1 MPSGPRPPARPG
13 SGPGRGRARAARP
26 VGRPAPAATA
36 APTPGTARDAG
47 PVGSGT
53 GSSPIG
59 PARRAS
65 RLRSSLT
72 TRAIALVVVLLIL
85 VISYASSLRIYFA
98 QAHEIASTRAEIAQR
113 QQRIA
118 ELQGGLARW
127 NDPEYVRTQAR
138 ARLGWVVPGETGYQ
152 VVDGEGNPLGGGAA
166 IGSSAPTIEE
176 PQDAWWAKLWG
187 SVEAADQPAPAKPK
201 EKTITLKT
209 KPDDGPR

>member
-13 SGPGRGRARAARP
+13 SGPGRGKARPARGTARAASASAP
-26 VGRPAPAATA
+26 SALPASAE
-36 APTPGTARDAG
+36 PG
-47 PVGSGT
+47 GSGA

-59 PARRAS
+59 PSRRGS

-85 VISYASSLRIYFA
+85 TISYASSLRIYFA
-98 QAHEIASTRAEIAQR
+98 QAHEIASTKAEIAER

-118 ELQGGLARW
+118 DLQGGLARW

-152 VVDGEGNPLGGGAA
+152 VVDADGNPLGGGAA
-166 IGSSAPTIEE
+166 IGSAGSTASE

-187 SVEAADQPAPAKPK
+187 SVEAADKPAPAKPK
-201 EKTITLKT
+201 EKTITLRT
-209 KPDDGPR
+209 RTSDGQR